1 MSASIVIS
9 LLLFFIVFITIV
21 FIISNRLKMKHVTNE
36 QDEIKR
42 NIENKTSDNLT
53 HLNQIKKTHS
63 IDKSLLNQ
71 HITTKTNEFRRL
83 YNNLYD
89 VDEEL
94 NDKMNESHA
103 FLHSNINAIVYD
115 LETKETRNSNRNSE
129 VDKKINDLN
138 DKSDALRGVD
148 DAYLERITSNENLL
162 TQYGT
167 LIYDMQGNISANE
180 NLISSNLSFAM
191 GNSNAILSTAE
202 YIRQSNDQRFVNHT
216 HNLNRFFHLENNT
229 NNWENYSLDESI
241 NNYYNSQT
249 QDLGTQFTT
258 MTDLIGRVH
267 SNDYFRENAYN
278 EDKQTQLDINT
289 NQSASNI
296 DMNQRIDTNL
306 YETIENSI
314 NIASN
319 SSKID
324 TLNLQ
329 YDTLTDTLQR
339 VGITDQTGESMSLT
353 ELNSNILHNNSNIS
367 HNAEIM
373 SEFNDNMDSMFTTRF
388 ADVLSENTSNLNDN
402 DLKTKIEEI
411 QFDDLLIN
419 NLSLTERLSALE
431 ASSSTSSTNQ
441 INLNNYLDIGSQSAT
456 IKMNTNFGNNK
467 ATFSDF
473 AKIQTNEGTTIEGHM
488 NTLYLSKNPEQINT
502 KEICFDTG
510 LCLKKC
516 DKSDGICINGNRIW
530 DYSQAAPPS

>member
-1 MSASIVIS
+1 
-9 LLLFFIVFITIV
+9 
-21 FIISNRLKMKHVTNE
+21 MKHVTNE

-138 DKSDALRGVD
+138 TKSDALRGVD

-258 MTDLIGRVH
+258 MTNLIGRVH

-388 ADVLSENTSNLNDN
+388 ADVLSENTSNLNHN

-516 DKSDGICINGNRIW
+516 DKSDGICINGSRIW